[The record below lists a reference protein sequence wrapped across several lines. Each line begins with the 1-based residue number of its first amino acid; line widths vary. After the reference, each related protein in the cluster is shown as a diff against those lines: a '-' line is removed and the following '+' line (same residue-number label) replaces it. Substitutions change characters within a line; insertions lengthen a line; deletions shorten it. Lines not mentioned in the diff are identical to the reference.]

1 MVIKTHLWEFHV
13 KELGATM
20 GEFAGWEVPMLYT
33 SSLEEHNIVRTSVGI
48 FDVAHMGRIK
58 LTGPDVLP
66 FLQKIYTKD
75 MSKTREYWMSGPAMA
90 LNEYARVKDD
100 EMAYKVSDEEW
111 YIIANAPY
119 REKMLKYYDEIIKKY
134 GFKVNVEDITFK
146 LAMIAV
152 QGPKVEEVFEKIGA
166 GWAND
171 LHTLEFR
178 MNEEVAGQKVFLI
191 SRSGWTG
198 EDGFEIW
205 AEPKAMVEIYRA
217 LLKAGA
223 KPVGT
228 ICRDTLRI
236 EMGYV
241 LGGDEYGEDPTKFPP
256 ALCLRYGLG
265 AITWSKRGFIGEE
278 ALRACRREGCRWIRV
293 GIRMT
298 KKHARAILRHGYPVY
313 VEDQVVGWI
322 TSGAYSPYLKRSV
335 GQAYIDSR
343 YAIFGE
349 YVEVEIRGKRYEGR
363 IFDFPLVPG
372 RPVIK

>member
-1 MVIKTHLWEFHV
+1 MVIKTHLWEFHE

-20 GEFAGWEVPMLYT
+20 GEFGGWEVPMLYT
-33 SSLEEHNIVRTSVGI
+33 SSMEEHNIVRTAVGI

-66 FLQKIYTKD
+66 FLQKLYPKD
-75 MSKTREYWMSGPAMA
+75 MSKTKEYWMSGPTLA

-111 YIIANAPY
+111 FVIANAPY
-119 REKMLKYYDEIIKKY
+119 REKMLKYYDEVIKKY
-134 GFKVNVEDITFK
+134 GFKVQVEDLTLK

-152 QGPKVEEVFEKIGA
+152 QGPKVEEVFEKVGA

-178 MNEEVAGQKVFLI
+178 MNEEIAGQKVYLI

-223 KPVGT
+223 KPVGI

-236 EMGYV
+236 EMGFV

-256 ALCLRYGLG
+256 ACCLRYGLG
-265 AITWSKRGFIGEE
+265 AIDWNKRGYIGEE

-293 GIRMT
+293 GIRMK
-298 KKHARAILRHGYPVY
+298 KKHARAILRHGYTVY
-313 VEDQVVGWI
+313 VEDQPVGWI
-322 TSGAYSPYLKRSV
+322 TSGTYSPYLRRSV
-335 GQAYIDSR
+335 GQAYIDAR
-343 YAIFGE
+343 YALFGDT
-349 YVEVEIRGKRYEGR
+349 VEVEIRGKRYEGR
-363 IFDFPLVPG
+363 IFDFPLIPG
-372 RPVIK
+372 RPVVK